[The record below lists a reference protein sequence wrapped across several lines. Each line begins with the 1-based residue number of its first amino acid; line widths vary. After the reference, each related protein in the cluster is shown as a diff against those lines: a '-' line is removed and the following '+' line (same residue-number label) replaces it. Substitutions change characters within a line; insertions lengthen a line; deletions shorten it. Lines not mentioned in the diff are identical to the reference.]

1 MTVEKAKLIVLTDD
15 RSNSHMKGEKLVIG
29 RRDRAD
35 FPEIGLLDVDVKTD
49 TGAYTSSIHVTKC
62 EVAQKNGKEVLEVI
76 FLDKDQPSFTGS
88 PVYFE
93 DFRQK
98 KVKSSTGHEQ
108 IRFFVKLKIR
118 IMEKNIRTD
127 FSLTR
132 RNGMKYPILLGRK
145 LLNRRFI
152 VDPSLVNVS
161 LKKINK

>member
-1 MTVEKAKLIVLTDD
+1 
-15 RSNSHMKGEKLVIG
+15 MKGEKLVIG
-29 RRDRAD
+29 RREQAD
-35 FPEIGLLDVDVKTD
+35 FPEIGLLNVDVKTD
-49 TGAYTSSIHVTKC
+49 TGAYTSSIHVTRC
-62 EVAQKNGKEVLEVI
+62 EAKEINGKEVLEVI
-76 FLDKDQPSFTGS
+76 FLDEDHPSYTGRAIL
-88 PVYFE
+88 FE
-93 DFRQK
+93 EFRQK

-108 IRFFVKLKIR
+108 MRYFVKLKIGLMGR
-118 IMEKNIRTD
+118 LIRTD